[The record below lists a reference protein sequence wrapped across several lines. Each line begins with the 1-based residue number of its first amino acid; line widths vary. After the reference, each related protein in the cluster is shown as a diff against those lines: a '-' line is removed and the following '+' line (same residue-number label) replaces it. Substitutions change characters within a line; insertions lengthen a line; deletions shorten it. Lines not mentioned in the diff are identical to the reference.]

1 MLCLSLVVLDLYQMH
16 LQPLAGHDCDGWWWP
31 TVSPVW
37 RMADSVRL
45 PRYRTISDEWLHKL
59 FLTLNHPIE
68 CGDSTQWLIRCPL
81 PPLLP
86 PPPPASPT
94 LGMGTRNTGYLHC
107 LHCLHICRTY
117 ICLRSIPVS
126 PNVVQSSLPKSRSNA
141 LDILLHG
148 Q

>member
-1 MLCLSLVVLDLYQMH
+1 MPIPSCFRPLSN
-16 LQPLAGHDCDGWWWP
+16 AFAAIGHDCDGWWWP

-86 PPPPASPT
+86 WYQHQPRQHSVW
-94 LGMGTRNTGYLHC
+94 GHGTQDIYTTYTVYIFVALIFACEAYL
-107 LHCLHICRTY
+107 
-117 ICLRSIPVS
+117 
-126 PNVVQSSLPKSRSNA
+126 
-141 LDILLHG
+141 
-148 Q
+148 